1 MNPTVYLAKI
11 EDGASVGLQAEAVK
25 KVLTATGFSKSLR
38 KLDMVAIKVHVG
50 EKNNTTHVKPEL
62 VAEAVNISRSAG
74 AQPFITDT
82 ATLYKGERENAIK
95 HTIHAYR
102 HGFHV
107 GRTGAPFIA
116 LDGLSG
122 TDEAEVEVN
131 GQLHNTVKIAGQVL
145 LADALIV
152 ISHATGH
159 MGSGIGAAIKNV
171 GMGLTS
177 RSGKM
182 RQHSSITPE
191 VNPEKCENCGKCR
204 KWCPTD
210 AISERENV
218 SYIAREDC
226 IGCGECIAVCRYG
239 AVKYDFAIESPVLQ
253 RSMAEHA
260 AGVIRHFRE
269 KVVYLNVLTDMTRDC
284 DCLNKRQKKEVP
296 DIGVLGSKDIV
307 AIDQATLD
315 ITARVHG
322 QNLGEKFH
330 PKLDPAI
337 QIEHAEKMGLGNRK
351 YRLTPVGQVPEIAG
365 L

>member
-1 MNPTVYLAKI
+1 MNPTVYLARI
-11 EDGASVGLQAEAVK
+11 ADGAPVAVQAKAVAD
-25 KVLTATGFSKSLR
+25 VLAATGFAKRLQ

-62 VAEAVNISRSAG
+62 AAEAVKLAVAAG

-102 HGFHV
+102 HGFHFH
-107 GRTGAPFIA
+107 RTGAPFIA
-116 LDGLSG
+116 VDGLSG
-122 TDEAEVEVN
+122 TDETEVAIDGE
-131 GQLHNTVKIAGQVL
+131 LHDSVKVAGQIL
-145 LADALIV
+145 LADAMAV

-171 GMGLTS
+171 GMGLSS

-191 VNPEKCENCGKCR
+191 VVPDKCENCGKCR

-210 AISERENV
+210 AISEREGV
-218 SYIAREDC
+218 SYIARETC

-239 AVKYDFAIESPVLQ
+239 AVKFDYAIESAVLQ

-260 AGVIRHFRE
+260 AGVVRHFGP
-269 KVVYLNVLTDMTRDC
+269 KAVYLNVLADMTRDC
-284 DCLNKRQKKEVP
+284 DCLNTRQKKGVS
-296 DIGVLGSKDIV
+296 DIGVTGSTDIV
-307 AIDQATLD
+307 AVDQATIDL
-315 ITARVHG
+315 TARAHG
-322 QNLGEKFH
+322 ADLAQRFH
-330 PKLDPAI
+330 PALDPAI
-337 QIEHAEKMGLGNRK
+337 QIEHAEKLGLGSRK
-351 YRLTPVGQVPEIAG
+351 YRLAEI
-365 L
+365 